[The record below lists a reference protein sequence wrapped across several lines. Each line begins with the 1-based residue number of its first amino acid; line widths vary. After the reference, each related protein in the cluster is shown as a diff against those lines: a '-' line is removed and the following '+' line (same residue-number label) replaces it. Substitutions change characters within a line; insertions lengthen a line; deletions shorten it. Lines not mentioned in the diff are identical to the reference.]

1 MGADFYTLKEL
12 ADKLE
17 VSTRTVQRM
26 VDRGELKE
34 GADFY
39 RLGRSLRF
47 VKASVI
53 PKYHLREE

>member
-12 ADKLE
+12 AEKLE

-26 VDRGELKE
+26 VDRDELKE
-34 GADFY
+34 GVDFY

-47 VKASVI
+47 VKAVMVQ
-53 PKYHLREE
+53 KYHLRKE